1 MTGLRFCTR
10 RPPPAASERRRPR
23 GYSRPD
29 HRHARHHPRPGP
41 RRLEPAQRVHRP
53 DSDVR
58 GDLLHLDP
66 PDGQA
71 REGAQGRL
79 DKLAAGDTVRL
90 TGGII
95 GRISSLDG
103 PIAMVEVA
111 ERVKLK
117 VLRAEIADRF
127 DPEAA
132 ASKPEAAAAAPSEE
146 FPATSKADRCVS
158 SSRPKPCCC
167 SS

>member
-1 MTGLRFCTR
+1 MLATTITILAEAAPSSPLGGFIVPILMFAAIYFILI
-10 RPPPAASERRRPR
+10 RPMGKQEKERK
-23 GYSRPD
+23 
-29 HRHARHHPRPGP
+29 
-41 RRLEPAQRVHRP
+41 
-53 DSDVR
+53 
-58 GDLLHLDP
+58 
-66 PDGQA
+66 
-71 REGAQGRL
+71 GRL

-95 GRISSLDG
+95 GRISSIDG

-132 ASKPEAAAAAPSEE
+132 PAAQPGAAA
-146 FPATSKADRCVS
+146 TK
-158 SSRPKPCCC
+158 
-167 SS
+167 